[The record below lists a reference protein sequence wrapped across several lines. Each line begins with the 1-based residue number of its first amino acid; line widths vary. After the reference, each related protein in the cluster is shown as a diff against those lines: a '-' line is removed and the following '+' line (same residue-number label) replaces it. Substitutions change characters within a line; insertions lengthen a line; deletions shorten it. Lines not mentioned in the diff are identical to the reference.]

1 MDEKERNTIEYLNHK
16 DNSNKDNLIEGLFIS
31 NDRGFGFV
39 EVEGMDED
47 FFVPENYKN
56 GAFHHDTVLIKVFPS
71 TRGKRKEAKVVK
83 VVSHEIT
90 ELVGYFQDNR
100 SFGYVLPDNKKIA
113 QDIYVPKKNKHGA
126 INGHKVIVKITD
138 YGQKGRKP
146 EGEVVKILGH
156 VSDPGVDILSIVNEY
171 EIPSEFDEEVQYE
184 AERIPDKVS
193 EKDIEGRLDLRNER
207 TVTIDGEDA
216 KDLDDAITLRKEG
229 EQYILG
235 VHIADVSH
243 YVTEYSALDDE
254 AYNRATSVYLVD
266 RVIPMLPRRL
276 SNGICSLNQGEDRLA
291 LSCIMTINPDGKID
305 SYEIAETVINVDR
318 RMTYTEVNAVIEH
331 DPEAEKR
338 NEGYVDFFNLMY
350 ELSHILR
357 KRRNHRGAVNFETRE
372 CNIELNAKGKPVSI
386 TPYIRNRATKIIE
399 DFMLAANETVA
410 ENFYWQDIPF
420 VYRNHEE
427 PDPKKMKALSL
438 FASNF
443 GYHLKTSNGKMHP
456 KELQKLLAQ
465 VEDTPEEPL
474 ISRMMLRSMQRAV
487 YEPYNKGH
495 YGLSAKYYCHFTSPI
510 RRYPDL
516 QIHRIIKQSL
526 HGEMNDEKINHY
538 KNILDDVTKHCSI
551 NERRADDAER
561 DTEKMKKAEYMREHI
576 GETYE
581 GIISGVTNFGVY
593 VELENTIEGLVHISN
608 ITDDHYAFDEENMML
623 VGEHSGNVYKL
634 GEKVSIVVDSASKV
648 SKTIDFS
655 FI

>member
-1 MDEKERNTIEYLNHK
+1 M
-16 DNSNKDNLIEGLFIS
+16 
-31 NDRGFGFV
+31 
-39 EVEGMDED
+39 
-47 FFVPENYKN
+47 
-56 GAFHHDTVLIKVFPS
+56 
-71 TRGKRKEAKVVK
+71 
-83 VVSHEIT
+83 
-90 ELVGYFQDNR
+90 
-100 SFGYVLPDNKKIA
+100 
-113 QDIYVPKKNKHGA
+113 
-126 INGHKVIVKITD
+126 
-138 YGQKGRKP
+138 
-146 EGEVVKILGH
+146 
-156 VSDPGVDILSIVNEY
+156 
-171 EIPSEFDEEVQYE
+171 
-184 AERIPDKVS
+184 
-193 EKDIEGRLDLRNER
+193 
-207 TVTIDGEDA
+207 TIDGEDA

-331 DPEAEKR
+331 DEEAEKR
-338 NEGYVDFFNLMY
+338 NEGYVDFLNLMY

-465 VEDTPEEPL
+465 VEDTPEESL

-561 DTEKMKKAEYMREHI
+561 DTEKMKKAGLNTSI
-576 GETYE
+576 GMGT
-581 GIISGVTNFGVY
+581 VF
-593 VELENTIEGLVHISN
+593 
-608 ITDDHYAFDEENMML
+608 FML
-623 VGEHSGNVYKL
+623 IVIAILIGRL
-634 GEKVSIVVDSASKV
+634 GPFTRFIEKVSEAMKKFFASFKNKSDKTEEGIDKAVEQIVKNETADNADAELVAVIAAAVAAYEGTTDTSGFVVRSIRKI
-648 SKTIDFS
+648 KRQ
-655 FI
+655 